1 VLAAQRFFVLLLCPV
16 DNPHNLLMQNSQL
29 SPDSLPQHIAII
41 MDGNGRWAKAQGK
54 PRVFGHKNVVAAVR
68 KTISTAAKL
77 GIKAVTLFAFSS
89 ENWRRPE
96 EEVGVLME
104 LFISVLSTEVK
115 KLHKNNLRLRIIGDK
130 TRFSQRL
137 QSKIADAEAMT
148 AGNTGMVINIAAN
161 YGGKWDITEAMKVV
175 GQQIQDGQ
183 LQASDVTEELI
194 AQHLT
199 MADLPDVDLLI
210 RTSGE
215 CRISN
220 FMLWQLAY
228 AELYFTPVYWPEF
241 GEEHLL
247 DAVTWFVNRE
257 RRFGCTG
264 EQIKALMNNS

>member
-1 VLAAQRFFVLLLCPV
+1 
-16 DNPHNLLMQNSQL
+16 MQNSQL
-29 SPDSLPQHIAII
+29 TSDVLPQHIAII

-54 PRVFGHKNVVAAVR
+54 PRVFGHKNCVAAVR
-68 KTISTAAKL
+68 KNISTAAKL

-104 LFISVLSTEVK
+104 LFITVLSTEVK

-130 TRFSQRL
+130 SRFSERL
-137 QSKIADAEAMT
+137 QTKIAQAEALT
-148 AGNTGMVINIAAN
+148 ANNTGLVVNIAAN
-161 YGGKWDITEAMKVV
+161 YGGKWDITQATRDIAVKVARGEINPSEIDEAL
-175 GQQIQDGQ
+175 I
-183 LQASDVTEELI
+183 TE
-194 AQHLT
+194 HLT
-199 MADLPDVDLLI
+199 MSDIPEVDLLI

-228 AELYFTPVYWPEF
+228 AEMYFTPVFWPEF
-241 GEEHLL
+241 GEDSLIE
-247 DAVTWFVNRE
+247 AVTWFVNRE

-264 EQIKALMNNS
+264 EQVKALMES

>member
-1 VLAAQRFFVLLLCPV
+1 
-16 DNPHNLLMQNSQL
+16 
-29 SPDSLPQHIAII
+29 
-41 MDGNGRWAKAQGK
+41 
-54 PRVFGHKNVVAAVR
+54 
-68 KTISTAAKL
+68 
-77 GIKAVTLFAFSS
+77 
-89 ENWRRPE
+89 
-96 EEVGVLME
+96 
-104 LFISVLSTEVK
+104 
-115 KLHKNNLRLRIIGDK
+115 
-130 TRFSQRL
+130 
-137 QSKIADAEAMT
+137 
-148 AGNTGMVINIAAN
+148 
-161 YGGKWDITEAMKVV
+161 
-175 GQQIQDGQ
+175 
-183 LQASDVTEELI
+183 
-194 AQHLT
+194 QHLT